1 MTEMNKTTMRQ
12 PMVDA
17 DWADLATQFKVRED
31 TIYLNHGSFGIAPQ
45 VVCQARREWIEALD
59 SQPMDFYVRKLE
71 GLLGNTLSKLGRF
84 LNTPA
89 ENLIFVEN
97 ATTGM
102 NIVADNFSLKA
113 GDEVLSNNHEY
124 GAVHRIW
131 DRACERVGA
140 RHQVATLPDVF
151 ESPEQIVDA
160 IFDSVTERTRLIV
173 VSHITSATA
182 LIMPVQEICDRAE
195 QMNLPVC
202 IDGPHAP
209 AHVPLDLT
217 QLGCA
222 FYTSSC
228 HKWLCATLGS
238 GFLFVHPEF
247 QNQVE
252 PPVKSWGRLLP
263 AMPEEWFEEFI
274 WPGTRDPSSYLSIG
288 TAIDFMES
296 VGLDAFRER
305 TYGMQQQT
313 TAELQALLGTQPIGR
328 PQQVWYG
335 TMSHVPLPKGDW
347 SELQRHLW
355 ENAGIEVPIIQFEG
369 RWFVRVSHHL
379 YTTRS
384 QCRVLLDHLQ
394 KALN

>member
-1 MTEMNKTTMRQ
+1 MTTRRPN
-12 PMVDA
+12 VDA
-17 DWADLATQFKVRED
+17 DWEDLAAQFNVRQD

-45 VVCQARREWIEALD
+45 VVCEARRGWIEALD

-71 GLLGNTLSKLGRF
+71 GLLQDTLKQLGQF
-84 LNTPA
+84 LETRP

-102 NIVADNFSLKA
+102 NIVADNFFLQE

-131 DRACERVGA
+131 DRACDRAGA
-140 RHQVATLPDVF
+140 QHKVARLPDVF
-151 ESPEQIVDA
+151 DSPEEIVDS
-160 IFDSVTERTRLIV
+160 IFASVTEQTRLIV

-182 LIMPVQEICDRAE
+182 LIMPVQEICDRAN
-195 QMNLPVC
+195 QINVPVC

-217 QLGCA
+217 ELGCA

-238 GFLFVHPEF
+238 GFLFVHPNF
-247 QNQVE
+247 QQQIE

-296 VGLDAFRER
+296 VGLDNFRER
-305 TYGMQQQT
+305 IYGMQQQT
-313 TAELQALLGTQPIGR
+313 TAELAALLGTEPMGR
-328 PQQVWYG
+328 NPQWYG
-335 TMSHVPLPKGDW
+335 TMSHVPLPSGDW

-355 ENAGIEVPIIQFEG
+355 ENAGIEVPIIQFED

-384 QCRVLLDHLQ
+384 HCETLLNQLQ
-394 KALN
+394 KAID